1 MLTAGR
7 RYTSFKQQI
16 SICML
21 GIWRMQENG
30 YNLNSRKTVWQSLKH
45 KLLGTRESHCYFN
58 CNRSST

>member
-45 KLLGTRESHCYFN
+45 KLFPKSESESH
-58 CNRSST
+58 